1 MLGTRRLTDWIV
13 YREES
18 AARVAAGTGE
28 NKQPDPA
35 HRSGGVTRRSRKE
48 SLQGEIRMRKT
59 RQPSR
64 LDLWLP

>member
-13 YREES
+13 YREEYAS
-18 AARVAAGTGE
+18 RVAGDMSG

-35 HRSGGVTRRSRKE
+35 HRSGGVTRRSCKE